1 MKLTPYIL
9 VGGIVVLGIA
19 VASSYFIGQHEGTT
33 QQQGVTQNASS
44 PSAEGTGS
52 TGSTAATNPTGV
64 ASGSPTPAGHT
75 SVAGSGVVFTFSDN
89 ISALSALQGITL
101 TLNTVSVYS
110 STKGWVSVTS
120 SPTSLSTYGQSAN
133 DIPRLFANVALSP
146 GTYSAIRFS
155 IASVS
160 IQGGNGLPSSTAY
173 LASQQMQMPISLI
186 VTKGQMS
193 GLSLNFNSSRSLFKT
208 TDSSYVYFPIVTAVT
223 HHMLDKVQTLG
234 GNTQMIGGY
243 TDFTQTWG
251 MDANGQLAANF
262 SYPVFAGVNQFTL
275 IGRTIEIIPL
285 NGTSAASIT
294 PEAAIRTALDGG
306 YFATATS
313 IELKTSLT
321 PIVWE
326 VDGFKNESLVRVFI
340 DAKTGTLSAVR

>member
-1 MKLTPYIL
+1 
-9 VGGIVVLGIA
+9 
-19 VASSYFIGQHEGTT
+19 
-33 QQQGVTQNASS
+33 
-44 PSAEGTGS
+44 
-52 TGSTAATNPTGV
+52 
-64 ASGSPTPAGHT
+64 
-75 SVAGSGVVFTFSDN
+75 
-89 ISALSALQGITL
+89 
-101 TLNTVSVYS
+101 
-110 STKGWVSVTS
+110 
-120 SPTSLSTYGQSAN
+120 
-133 DIPRLFANVALSP
+133 
-146 GTYSAIRFS
+146 
-155 IASVS
+155 
-160 IQGGNGLPSSTAY
+160 
-173 LASQQMQMPISLI
+173 
-186 VTKGQMS
+186 
-193 GLSLNFNSSRSLFKT
+193 
-208 TDSSYVYFPIVTAVT
+208 
-223 HHMLDKVQTLG
+223 MLDKVQTLG